1 MCGALVATWLVL
13 SPATALAFTIES
25 PVTRGC
31 HEEITIDAWRQ
42 IQAELPDA
50 TTAVRSSRDDQALI
64 ADVPFDVPDD
74 LQELGLVTLLL
85 GIRENDIAD
94 LATTSLSNLAV
105 VNSDPKVQRQ
115 HCLRTTSEDEPDGS
129 QQALEECQDFIR
141 ETLVSAVDA
150 LGEDGLP
157 DSNIRQEL
165 EVTLAIR
172 GKVKVRVPAFQLRA
186 ARAIHALQDSFTH
199 SFRNPDDPTKIR
211 VILNFAEYAENTLD
225 EAVDGPPHLS
235 DLDRCDDPDDLRAE
249 RHRLAIQASAAALR
263 ALLDPPNREAKLRA
277 INEVI
282 TQYTSFDQ
290 DSDCTFG
297 NDWCAA
303 PEREYDAAACGCR
316 AAGAAP
322 SGAGG
327 WLAALLAL
335 LSVSLRRKRWRKP
348 LLAASLAALA
358 FASSPRSAQA
368 QDRET
373 GGVTAPLDALS
384 GSSSSAVRG
393 HKDTAGA
400 FFGRVA
406 LGASYDKPGFSG
418 GLGLRYQLSQSF
430 MIGFDGEWN
439 PWLAITPGKLRTG
452 AANGYFSLIRRFQLR
467 YASVNVRTT
476 LSLGGSY
483 LLFDLVGAR
492 KGSFGPYFGLSL
504 LGVEWKM
511 ARGFYLTI
519 DPTNFSFPVP
529 HITGVPFGYWQYRF
543 LLGVEFGG

>member
-1 MCGALVATWLVL
+1 
-13 SPATALAFTIES
+13 
-25 PVTRGC
+25 
-31 HEEITIDAWRQ
+31 
-42 IQAELPDA
+42 
-50 TTAVRSSRDDQALI
+50 
-64 ADVPFDVPDD
+64 
-74 LQELGLVTLLL
+74 
-85 GIRENDIAD
+85 
-94 LATTSLSNLAV
+94 
-105 VNSDPKVQRQ
+105 
-115 HCLRTTSEDEPDGS
+115 
-129 QQALEECQDFIR
+129 
-141 ETLVSAVDA
+141 
-150 LGEDGLP
+150 
-157 DSNIRQEL
+157 
-165 EVTLAIR
+165 
-172 GKVKVRVPAFQLRA
+172 
-186 ARAIHALQDSFTH
+186 
-199 SFRNPDDPTKIR
+199 
-211 VILNFAEYAENTLD
+211 
-225 EAVDGPPHLS
+225 
-235 DLDRCDDPDDLRAE
+235 
-249 RHRLAIQASAAALR
+249 
-263 ALLDPPNREAKLRA
+263 
-277 INEVI
+277 
-282 TQYTSFDQ
+282 
-290 DSDCTFG
+290 
-297 NDWCAA
+297 
-303 PEREYDAAACGCR
+303 
-316 AAGAAP
+316 
-322 SGAGG
+322 
-327 WLAALLAL
+327 
-335 LSVSLRRKRWRKP
+335 
-348 LLAASLAALA
+348 LAASLAALA